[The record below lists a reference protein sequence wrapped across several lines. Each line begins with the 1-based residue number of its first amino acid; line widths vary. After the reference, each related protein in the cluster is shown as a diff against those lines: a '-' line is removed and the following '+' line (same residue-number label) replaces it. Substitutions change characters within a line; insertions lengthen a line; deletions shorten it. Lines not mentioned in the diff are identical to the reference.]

1 MSIDLLSSVPA
12 TEHTLQEIG
21 RGSVSKMSARLEGPL
36 VQYHFR
42 LGDSEV
48 AVNPLIGKTLRLE
61 YLGAI
66 HCVNCGRKTK
76 TSFSQGYC
84 YPCMTKLPQC
94 DVCIMAPEKCHYDA
108 GTCRDPSWGE
118 QFCMTDHVVYLA
130 NSSGIKVG
138 ITRATQLPTR
148 WLDQGASQALP
159 IMRVATRQQSGLVED
174 LFRSLVADRTNWRAL
189 LKGDAAAVDLIA
201 VREQLFE
208 NCAAGIQTLQERFGL
223 QAIQPLLDA
232 QPVEIRYPVEAY
244 PTKIVSFNLDKN
256 PIAEGTLLGVKGQYL
271 IFDTGVINIRKYT
284 AYQLAVH
291 Q

>member
-1 MSIDLLSSVPA
+1 LIELA
-12 TEHTLQEIG
+12 
-21 RGSVSKMSARLEGPL
+21 RGSLSKMAVSLDAPV
-36 VQYHFR
+36 VQYSLR
-42 LGDSEV
+42 LDDTQV
-48 AVNPLIGKTLRLE
+48 PVNPLIGQRLRLE

-66 HCVNCGRKTK
+66 HCTHCGKRTK
-76 TSFSQGYC
+76 TSFSPGYC
-84 YPCMTKLPQC
+84 YPCLTKLAQC

-108 GTCRDPSWGE
+108 GTCREPSWGE

-174 LFRSLVADRTNWRAL
+174 VLRSQVPDRTNWRAL
-189 LKGDAAAVDLIA
+189 LKGDAEVLDLPAIRDQIFDA
-201 VREQLFE
+201 CADGLRELH
-208 NCAAGIQTLQERFGL
+208 GRFGL
-223 QAIQPLLDA
+223 QAIQPLPDA
-232 QPVEIRYPVEAY
+232 EVVQMKYPVEAY
-244 PTKIVSFNLDKN
+244 PKKIVSFNLDKD
-256 PIAEGTLLGVKGQYL
+256 PVAEGTLLGIKGQYL

-284 AYQLAVH
+284 AYQLAVL